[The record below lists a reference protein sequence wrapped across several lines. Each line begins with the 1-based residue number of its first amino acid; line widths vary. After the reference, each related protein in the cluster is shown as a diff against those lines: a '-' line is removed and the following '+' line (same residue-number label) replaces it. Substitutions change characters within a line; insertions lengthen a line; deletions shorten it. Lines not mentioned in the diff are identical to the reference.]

1 MSTGKSIT
9 LSQQP
14 LNLLT
19 ILFTDFSLFG
29 GADSLTEG
37 RSPRRTFPSNTN
49 KHETLSLLPPQDP
62 KDFLWLHT
70 EEPHR
75 SRRLEIMKKHPQV
88 TKLMGYEPLT
98 KYIVFLVVSLQIAI
112 GIFFAKY
119 YQIKWNSWIFIGV
132 AYVIGGTANHN
143 LFLAIHEITHN
154 LAFPR
159 VWQNKALA
167 VFANLP
173 IGIPYAAAFKV
184 GLCSLFTEMR
194 RVDMLNR
201 LEIPYRTSQ
210 IPRPR
215 RY

>member
-1 MSTGKSIT
+1 MI
-9 LSQQP
+9 
-14 LNLLT
+14 
-19 ILFTDFSLFG
+19 DFSLFG

-37 RSPRRTFPSNTN
+37 RRPPRRTFPSH
-49 KHETLSLLPPQDP
+49 KQHPLPLLPPQDP
-62 KDFLWLHT
+62 TDFLWLHT

-75 SRRLEIMKKHPQV
+75 SRRLEIMKAHPEV

-98 KYIVFLVVSLQIAI
+98 KYLVLAVVALQFSAAI
-112 GIFFAKY
+112 LLTLYKV
-119 YQIKWNSWIFIGV
+119 KSTNWLFILT

-184 GLCSLFTEMR
+184 KYIYIYIS
-194 RVDMLNR
+194 
-201 LEIPYRTSQ
+201 
-210 IPRPR
+210 
-215 RY
+215 